1 MQRGSAAC
9 SGVYCSGV
17 VIARQATARTAVWRG
32 RLTEETMPKPTQA
45 HGASPTCCDREH
57 GRRHATQRSTT
68 DGTGSTVDTLIAKSR
83 LINARMLFPVAPR
96 VHLIKVAVAEGV
108 R

>member
-1 MQRGSAAC
+1 MVQ
-9 SGVYCSGV
+9 V
-17 VIARQATARTAVWRG
+17 
-32 RLTEETMPKPTQA
+32 
-45 HGASPTCCDREH
+45 
-57 GRRHATQRSTT
+57 RRVAIENMAGGTPPGRSTT